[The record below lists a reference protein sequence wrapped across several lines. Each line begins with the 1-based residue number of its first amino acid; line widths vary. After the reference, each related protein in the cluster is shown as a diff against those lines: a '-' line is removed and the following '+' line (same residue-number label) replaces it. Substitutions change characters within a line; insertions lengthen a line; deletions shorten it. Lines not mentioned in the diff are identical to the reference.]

1 MSDREVAMKW
11 PWRGQKGSNVDVENY
26 LANKI
31 KKLYDVHVP
40 VHVHHYMYVHIA
52 VQKIAKALKR

>member
-1 MSDREVAMKW
+1 MKW
-11 PWRGQKGSNVDVENY
+11 PWKGQKGSNVAVENY

-31 KKLYDVHVP
+31 QILYDVYVPVP